1 MNYAIIDEN
10 NIVINIVAANNS
22 LYENWILI
30 ENLPVDI
37 GDYYDGINFY
47 RNNQKVITKEQEL
60 RIALNILL
68 RGEENDNH

>member
-10 NIVINIVAANNS
+10 NIVINIVVANNS

-47 RNNQKVITKEQEL
+47 HNNQKVITKEQEL